1 MARITVPDDQSHDPF
16 GYAARTHAV
25 EIVGAS
31 GAFAAAVYRH
41 SALPLREF
49 EGARMRTAQINGCM
63 VCKDLRAKRDVPQ
76 LYSVAG
82 DPHQKLVTDN
92 GPAPD
97 EAFYEAIAEWR
108 TSPLFSERE
117 RLAIEFAERFGTE
130 PQALAADEDFWA
142 RMNAA
147 FSDAEIVDLAHC
159 TAAWAGL
166 GRVAHVLGFDTVCL
180 AGLGNMTEREAAE

>member
-1 MARITVPDDQSHDPF
+1 MARISIPEDQQADPF
-16 GYAARTHAV
+16 GYTARTHAV
-25 EIVGAS
+25 PIVAAS

-63 VCKDLRAKRDVPQ
+63 VCKTLRAERDVPQ

-82 DPHQKLVTDN
+82 DPGQPLVTAN

-97 EAFYEAIAEWR
+97 EAFYAAIAEWR
-108 TSPLFSERE
+108 TSPLFSVRE

-130 PQALAADEDFWA
+130 PQALAADEAFWA

-180 AGLGNMTEREAAE
+180 AGLGGTQQAA